1 MLIGRSWRRREVVA
15 AARPRPTVRPRMI
28 QHLPRLLLVLFALL
42 GPVSGASA
50 WSPDGHRIVGEIA
63 WRGLSPEAKRAL
75 RALLDA
81 DETLAE
87 ASAWADTE
95 ARQSRRWRH
104 LEPLHYVN
112 VDPAGT
118 ALRVPRS
125 CGCVIGA
132 IEIERD
138 RLADPAKSRA
148 ERALALRL
156 VAHFVGDVHQPL
168 HVAHPDGRGG
178 TRVDV
183 RFDGK
188 PTTLHRLWD
197 GGLIARE
204 LRERGRKRGPRWRA
218 WAHSLADAVT
228 PAERA
233 QWTASRDP
241 RAWAEES
248 LALGRLHAFA
258 PREGESLGDAYFERS
273 LPVVAERLQQ
283 AGVRLAALLETALGR

>member
-1 MLIGRSWRRREVVA
+1 
-15 AARPRPTVRPRMI
+15 MI
-28 QHLPRLLLVLFALL
+28 QYLSRLLLVLVALL

-50 WSPDGHRIVGEIA
+50 WGPDGHRIVGEIA
-63 WRGLSPEAKRAL
+63 WRGLSPEAKQAL
-75 RALLDA
+75 RALLDEGA
-81 DETLAE
+81 TLAE
-87 ASAWADTE
+87 ESAWADTE
-95 ARQSRRWRH
+95 ARRNRRWAY
-104 LEPLHYVN
+104 LEPQHYVN

-118 ALRVPRS
+118 ALRVPRR
-125 CGCVIGA
+125 CNCVIGA

-138 RLADPAKSRA
+138 RLADPATPHADRV
-148 ERALALRL
+148 LALRL

-183 RFDGK
+183 RFDGGA
-188 PTTLHRLWD
+188 TTLHRLWD

-204 LRERGRKRGPRWRA
+204 LRERGRKRGPRWRS

-228 PAERA
+228 PAEHA
-233 QWTASRDP
+233 QWTATRDP

-248 LALGRLHAFA
+248 LVLGRAYAFA
-258 PREGESLGDAYFERS
+258 PREGEALGDAYFERT

-283 AGVRLAALLETALGR
+283 AGVRLAALLEDALGH